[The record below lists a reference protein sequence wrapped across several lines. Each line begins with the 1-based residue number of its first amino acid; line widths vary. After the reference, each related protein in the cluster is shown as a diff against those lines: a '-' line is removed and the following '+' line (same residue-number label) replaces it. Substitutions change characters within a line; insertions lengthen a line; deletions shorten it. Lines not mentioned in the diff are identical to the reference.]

1 MSSDYSEPITAD
13 DAELDDDVSQGPT
26 KRIRKL
32 TSKSRKG
39 TSHLKNHLSKTCL
52 VLKGP
57 NAPRIASKAASE
69 STPKAANFKFD
80 QERSLSCNTVRAD
93 VLDVYEIEKAKLYQ
107 FLDELSS
114 KITLTTDIWTSD
126 HQNFAYTCLTAH
138 YVTNDWE
145 LKKKILAYRRIDYPH
160 DGDHLFSFIKDLI
173 LEWNIDKKLFSMV
186 VDNATSNDVMV
197 RLLKR
202 WLHDQGLLHLGGQL
216 FHVRCSAHILNL
228 VVQDGLKVIGSL
240 ISKIRESVRY
250 LGRSPY
256 GKQKFDVAVNH
267 VKLHHKKKVPM
278 DVPTRWNST
287 YSMLEAAL
295 DLKSAFHR
303 LGQIDKQY
311 KHNPFEDEW
320 NVANVICGCLKIFF
334 DATSHFSGTTFPT
347 SNVFFP
353 DICLIQLEMKKWE
366 QSEYDCIRLMAGP
379 MRVKFQKYW
388 EECSL
393 VLAIAVVLDP
403 RFKMDLVEY
412 YFGLIYGVD
421 ANKHIQRV
429 RNGFVDLFYEYRSDS
444 SDSMSSIALVSEN
457 SSSSGSQLLVGSL
470 KQESLAAFHAWYAQ
484 ERASNIHAYQKS
496 EVEQYLEELVF
507 PSNESFNILHWWK
520 VNKAKFPTL
529 ARIARDVLS
538 VPATT
543 VASEA
548 AFSVGGRVIDETR
561 ASLLP
566 DIVEALITCND
577 WIESTKNRSLI
588 MSLTKWLLL
597 KLLTWKN
604 HTVPV
609 NPKPFLNNLTGK
621 KVIVKLK
628 WGMEYK
634 GFLVSVDSYMN
645 LQLANSEEYIEG
657 QFTGNLG
664 EILIR
669 CNNVLYLRGV
679 PEDEEIEEAEED

>member
-1 MSSDYSEPITAD
+1 MSCSILWLVSIMLPKKLPQVEGSCPRKVLEPKMSSDYSEPITAD

-32 TSKSRKG
+32 TSKVWDDFVKFKGPNGNDIARCKHCNREFVGESRKE
-39 TSHLKNHLSKTCL
+39 TSHLKNHLSKTCP

-80 QERSLSCNTVRAD
+80 QERSRMDFSRMVIKHNYPFNMVEHEFFEIFCNNLQPMFKLVSRNTVRAD

-303 LGQIDKQY
+303 LG
-311 KHNPFEDEW
+311 
-320 NVANVICGCLKIFF
+320 
-334 DATSHFSGTTFPT
+334 
-347 SNVFFP
+347 
-353 DICLIQLEMKKWE
+353 
-366 QSEYDCIRLMAGP
+366 EYDCIRLMAGP

-388 EECSL
+388 EKCSL

-457 SSSSGSQLLVGSL
+457 SSSSGSQLLVGSS

-529 ARIARDVLS
+529 AKIARDVLS

-577 WIESTKNRSLI
+577 WIESTKNRS
-588 MSLTKWLLL
+588 KFD
-597 KLLTWKN
+597 N
-604 HTVPV
+604 E
-609 NPKPFLNNLTGK
+609 LNK
-621 KVIVKLK
+621 VVAIKVIDLK
-628 WGMEYK
+628 ESYV
-634 GFLVSVDSYMN
+634 LVADV
-645 LQLANSEEYIEG
+645 I
-657 QFTGNLG
+657 
-664 EILIR
+664 
-669 CNNVLYLRGV
+669 VV
-679 PEDEEIEEAEED
+679 EAKNKRRY

>member
-32 TSKSRKG
+32 TSKVWDDFVKFKRPNGNDIARCKHCNREFVGESRKG
-39 TSHLKNHLSKTCL
+39 TSHLKNHLSKTCP

-80 QERSLSCNTVRAD
+80 QERSRMD
-93 VLDVYEIEKAKLYQ
+93 
-107 FLDELSS
+107 FS
-114 KITLTTDIWTSD
+114 KM
-126 HQNFAYTCLTAH
+126 
-138 YVTNDWE
+138 

-160 DGDHLFSFIKDLI
+160 DGDHLYSFIKDLI
-173 LEWNIDKKLFSMV
+173 LEWNIDKRLFSMV
-186 VDNATSNDVMV
+186 VDNTTSNDVMA

-295 DLKSAFHR
+295 DLTSAFHR
-303 LGQIDKQY
+303 LG
-311 KHNPFEDEW
+311 
-320 NVANVICGCLKIFF
+320 
-334 DATSHFSGTTFPT
+334 
-347 SNVFFP
+347 
-353 DICLIQLEMKKWE
+353 
-366 QSEYDCIRLMAGP
+366 
-379 MRVKFQKYW
+379 
-388 EECSL
+388 
-393 VLAIAVVLDP
+393 VVLDP

-457 SSSSGSQLLVGSL
+457 SSSSGSQLLVDSS

-604 HTVPV
+604 HVLV
-609 NPKPFLNNLTGK
+609 AD
-621 KVIVKLK
+621 VIV
-628 WGMEYK
+628 
-634 GFLVSVDSYMN
+634 V
-645 LQLANSEEYIEG
+645 
-657 QFTGNLG
+657 
-664 EILIR
+664 
-669 CNNVLYLRGV
+669 
-679 PEDEEIEEAEED
+679 EAKNKRRY

>member
-1 MSSDYSEPITAD
+1 MSSDYSEPIIPD
-13 DAELDDDVSQGPT
+13 DAELDDDVSQGST

-32 TSKSRKG
+32 TSKVWDDFVKFKRPSGNDIARCKHCNREFVGESRKG
-39 TSHLKNHLSKTCL
+39 TSHLKNHLSKTCP
-52 VLKGP
+52 VLKEP
-57 NAPRIASKAASE
+57 NAPRNASKAASE
-69 STPKAANFKFD
+69 STPKAATFKFD
-80 QERSLSCNTVRAD
+80 QERSRMDFSRMKIKHNYPFNMAEHEFFEIFCNNLQPMFKLVSRNTVRAD
-93 VLDVYEIEKAKLYQ
+93 VLDAYEIEKAKLYQ

-216 FHVRCSAHILNL
+216 FHVHCSVHILNL

-256 GKQKFDVAVNH
+256 GKQKFEVAVNH

-278 DVPTRWNST
+278 DIPTRWNST

-295 DLKSAFHR
+295 DLKTAFHR

-311 KHNPFEDEW
+311 KHNPSEDEW

-366 QSEYDCIRLMAGP
+366 QSEYDCIQLMAGP

-393 VLAIAVVLDP
+393 VLAIAAVLDP

-412 YFGLIYGVD
+412 YFGLIYGAD
-421 ANKHIQRV
+421 ANKHIQRA

-444 SDSMSSIALVSEN
+444 SDSMSSIALAQVVVSCLSVLRN
-457 SSSSGSQLLVGSL
+457 KKVWLLFIQV
-470 KQESLAAFHAWYAQ
+470 Q
-484 ERASNIHAYQKS
+484 
-496 EVEQYLEELVF
+496 QYLEELVF

-529 ARIARDVLS
+529 ARIARDVSS

-543 VASEA
+543 VASAA

-604 HTVPV
+604 RPAEMVYDV
-609 NPKPFLNNLTGK
+609 TGGL
-621 KVIVKLK
+621 KL
-628 WGMEYK
+628 
-634 GFLVSVDSYMN
+634 L
-645 LQLANSEEYIEG
+645 
-657 QFTGNLG
+657 
-664 EILIR
+664 
-669 CNNVLYLRGV
+669 
-679 PEDEEIEEAEED
+679 

>member
-32 TSKSRKG
+32 TSKVWDDFVKFKGPNGNDIARCKHCNREFVGESRKG
-39 TSHLKNHLSKTCL
+39 TSHLKNHLSKTCP

-80 QERSLSCNTVRAD
+80 QERSRMDFSRMVIKHNYPFNMVEHEFFEIFCNNLQPMFKLVSRNTVRAD

-311 KHNPFEDEW
+311 KHNPSEDEW
-320 NVANVICGCLKIFF
+320 NVANVICGCFKIFF
-334 DATSHFSGTTFPT
+334 DVTSHFSGTTFPT

-403 RFKMDLVEY
+403 RFKMDMVEY

-429 RNGFVDLFYEYRSDS
+429 RNSFVDLFYEYRSDS

-457 SSSSGSQLLVGSL
+457 SSSSGSQLLVGSS

-484 ERASNIHAYQKS
+484 KRASNIHAYQKS

-577 WIESTKNRSLI
+577 WIESTKNRNVL
-588 MSLTKWLLL
+588 
-597 KLLTWKN
+597 
-604 HTVPV
+604 VAD
-609 NPKPFLNNLTGK
+609 
-621 KVIVKLK
+621 VIV
-628 WGMEYK
+628 
-634 GFLVSVDSYMN
+634 V
-645 LQLANSEEYIEG
+645 
-657 QFTGNLG
+657 
-664 EILIR
+664 
-669 CNNVLYLRGV
+669 
-679 PEDEEIEEAEED
+679 EAKNKRRY